1 MTDNYYLPM
10 SAIQSTITAR
20 IKLDIERRFSVSP
33 QELFAR
39 FGFTK
44 NTSWN
49 AIRIKMRSLKEEDAS
64 FEDPDFSNIW
74 CQQDVTDLWNE
85 SEKQYQAHLE
95 RLKITS
101 NLMEDLE
108 EELAKCME
116 IEKQMRL
123 PRKNSGFYR
132 QRQL

>member
-1 MTDNYYLPM
+1 M

-33 QELFAR
+33 QALFAR

-49 AIRIKMRSLKEEDAS
+49 AIRIKMRSLKEENAS

-74 CQQDVTDLWNE
+74 CQ
-85 SEKQYQAHLE
+85 
-95 RLKITS
+95 
-101 NLMEDLE
+101 
-108 EELAKCME
+108 
-116 IEKQMRL
+116 
-123 PRKNSGFYR
+123 
-132 QRQL
+132 